1 MGRPV
6 AIITIGPDGVRVKP
20 VVDVT
25 KVALAGL
32 AVWASMLGLLRAR
45 RQARNR

>member
-1 MGRPV
+1 
-6 AIITIGPDGVRVKP
+6 

-45 RQARNR
+45 RRARNR